1 MAPELSVVI
10 PSYNEQENIREL
22 YKELKLHLDQLDESW
37 ELIFVDDGSKDKTWK
52 LIKSLHIENQRVKG
66 IQFSRNFGHQYALFS
81 GLAVAKGNAV
91 ITMDADLQHPPSVIP
106 ELVDEWRKGSKIVNT
121 VRQEL
126 DNLSGFKKLTSR
138 LYYKVFSFLTG
149 VHIQKGMADFRL
161 LDRQVLKTILKF
173 DEDGLFLRGIV
184 QWLGFPSSSVTFKCR
199 ERFRG
204 QTKYSLKKMIKFAV
218 DGILSFSVIPLRLGI
233 LVGMLISLFSFYLI
247 FHSIYAYY
255 QGLTVPGWTT
265 TVTVLSFMFGTLF
278 ILLGLIG
285 EYIGKILI
293 QVRARPR
300 FITNDKVGIQ
310 SEIEDSATHETETS
324 SLKDSV
330 IS

>member
-247 FHSIYAYY
+247 FDSIYAYY

-310 SEIEDSATHETETS
+310 IKIEDSA
-324 SLKDSV
+324 